1 MIRTR
6 ASLAGAVAA
15 VVLSTT
21 AFASSAGSIPVTQLT
36 AQAAI
41 VPMLQFSQAGA
52 SNNDALLLLLDQFT
66 ALRGEMETLRGM
78 VEEQGHIISR
88 LQQDS
93 QARYTD
99 LDSRISGIY
108 QELDSAAPAATSV
121 APAAAAATALQQ
133 PSSAPVVSVPGT
145 TQPPVSGTAMTAGSA
160 GNMAAGSATNSATA
174 VSATSATA
182 ATGTATTASAT
193 TAAPNVP
200 AAGLASGAT
209 PPVIMTEQQ
218 LYEVALDTLLQQQ
231 QYELSIQQFNQYLAQ
246 YPNGRFVTNAYY
258 WQGQAYVNLSMFDE
272 ARQAFEV
279 IITQYPDGRKIED
292 AMYSLGT
299 VYHRLGDNTRARQM
313 LQDVRTR
320 FPNTSA
326 ANLSDIYLR
335 SIN

>member
-1 MIRTR
+1 MTRTR
-6 ASLAGAVAA
+6 ASLAGAVSA

-21 AFASSAGSIPVTQLT
+21 AFASSAGSIPVTNLA

-41 VPMLQFSQAGA
+41 VPMLQMSQAGA

-78 VEEQGHIISR
+78 VEEQAHIITR

-99 LDSRISGIY
+99 LDSRISGLY
-108 QELDSAAPAATSV
+108 QELDAAAPAAPSA
-121 APAAAAATALQQ
+121 APAAAAANAAAIQQ
-133 PSSAPVVSVPGT
+133 PSAPVVSVPGSAPAAVANT
-145 TQPPVSGTAMTAGSA
+145 STANANSGLSSTASD
-160 GNMAAGSATNSATA
+160 ATNM
-174 VSATSATA
+174 
-182 ATGTATTASAT
+182 
-193 TAAPNVP
+193 AAPNVP
-200 AAGLASGAT
+200 AAGLASGST

-258 WQGQAYVNLSMFDE
+258 WQGQAYVNLSMFNE
-272 ARQAFEV
+272 ARQAFET

-335 SIN
+335 TIN